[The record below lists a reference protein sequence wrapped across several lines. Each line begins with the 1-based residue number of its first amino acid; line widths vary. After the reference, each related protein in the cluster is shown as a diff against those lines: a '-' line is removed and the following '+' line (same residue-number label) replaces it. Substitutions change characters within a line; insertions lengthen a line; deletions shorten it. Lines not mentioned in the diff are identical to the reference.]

1 MGARQDSPR
10 YSTARSGSS
19 SDGICLSRESCQDGR
34 HDGRARPRQP
44 PGERVLAYSRSRAIR
59 QKQWDVRLFD
69 VETKTHLAVPE
80 GINTTSKRE
89 GRPSI
94 SGDYLLFERGPQRWG
109 AGTKIVLYR
118 FSTSSS
124 TIIGT
129 APDVG
134 WLSVGQVS
142 GG

>member
-10 YSTARSGSS
+10 IRLRGRGQVRTASAFRVNP
-19 SDGICLSRESCQDGR
+19 
-34 HDGRARPRQP
+34 ARTIATMGGLDLGDP
-44 PGERVLAYSRSRAIR
+44 LANVCSLYDRSRAIH

-69 VETKTHLAVPE
+69 VETRTHLAVPG

-89 GRPSI
+89 GRPSV

-118 FSTSSS
+118 F
-124 TIIGT
+124 
-129 APDVG
+129 
-134 WLSVGQVS
+134 
-142 GG
+142 